1 MKIGNHIREKKKAK
15 EENKRKVQSVK
26 NMRSNEQMSVPLGTK
41 VYGGLQFDMDN
52 STQQSSHPA
61 NPMSQFS
68 DAKTFKKG

>member
-1 MKIGNHIREKKKAK
+1 
-15 EENKRKVQSVK
+15 
-26 NMRSNEQMSVPLGTK
+26 MRSNEQMSVPLGTK

-68 DAKTFKKG
+68 DAKTIKKG